1 MYIVNFNLPPVLLI
15 KLLFAMYAKQSV
27 LNCRKTKIDNFL
39 VEPLSDFVLD
49 IVTTF
54 MASWSNL

>member
-1 MYIVNFNLPPVLLI
+1 
-15 KLLFAMYAKQSV
+15 MYAKQSV